1 MKRQYS
7 HSSAASTTKLNFG
20 SVEIDEYPRILD
32 DLGFAHFKVKGRR
45 PDAEGKAYLESACNF
60 VLYVI
65 EGSATMRINRGEIS
79 INKGDLVTVC
89 AGTPWSLKGDVEYV
103 VASTPPFSADQV
115 QEVDEVQV

>member
-7 HSSAASTTKLNFG
+7 HSSPASATKLNFG

-60 VLYVI
+60 ALYVI
-65 EGSATMRINRGEIS
+65 EESATMRIKQREVILKLPRS
-79 INKGDLVTVC
+79 CLYVEKKERST
-89 AGTPWSLKGDVEYV
+89 AGS
-103 VASTPPFSADQV
+103 F
-115 QEVDEVQV
+115 